1 MSTLKIAALVGHVA
15 LLIALAAV
23 ACGETDLASVPTST
37 AIPATSAK
45 IVTVAP
51 ALTTPASA
59 AKATS
64 VPPGPSSE
72 PIAVSSLVP
81 QEPTPA
87 PSPEPTA
94 VPSSVPAEPTPSPVP
109 AVATPTPDPFAAV
122 TGIVDP
128 TNHGWPRQVVGLNG
142 LVTIPDKPL
151 RIINA
156 SVGHDEV
163 TLALVPI
170 ERLVGVGGSTK
181 SHTYSNVAE
190 RVQDIAQISRDPEVI
205 VAQSPDVIVTSPF
218 FSAEGV
224 EALTRLGVPV
234 IQTELSNDPEI
245 RIGNILL
252 FGYIYGEEER
262 ALVVAAEVRARY
274 KAITDITLDK
284 PDDARP
290 RVIALTSYSDKI
302 WTAGIDSTEGSII
315 VAAGGRNVAA
325 EAGIQ
330 QNNTTSLE
338 GVIAMNPEIII
349 IPQPADGGGVEFK
362 ARLLGDAVLA
372 QVPAIKDGRVY
383 IVNSKLFT
391 TLSFWNIRGVEEMAR
406 LLWPEDVG
414 DREFPPFSFPQ

>member
-1 MSTLKIAALVGHVA
+1 MSTLKVPVLIGLVA
-15 LLIALAAV
+15 LLIALVAV
-23 ACGETDLASVPTST
+23 ACGETDSVSVPPPT
-37 AIPATSAK
+37 AIPTIPAEIATAAPAAAPAPAAEATSA
-45 IVTVAP
+45 
-51 ALTTPASA
+51 
-59 AKATS
+59 
-64 VPPGPSSE
+64 PP
-72 PIAVSSLVP
+72 
-81 QEPTPA
+81 Q
-87 PSPEPTA
+87 PSPEPAATSP
-94 VPSSVPAEPTPSPVP
+94 VPQESTPSPVP
-109 AVATPTPDPFAAV
+109 VVPSPVPPEPTASPMPVVPTPTPDPFAAV

-128 TNHGWPRQVVGLNG
+128 TNHGWPRQVEGLNG

-181 SHTYSNVAE
+181 SLTYSNVADL
-190 RVQDIAQISRDPEVI
+190 VQDITVISRDPEVI
-205 VAQSPDVIVTSPF
+205 VAQRPDVIVTSPF
-218 FSAEGV
+218 FSADAV
-224 EALTRLGVPV
+224 AALTRLGVPV
-234 IQTELSNDPEI
+234 IQTELSNDPET
-245 RIGNILL
+245 RIENILL
-252 FGYIYGEEER
+252 FGYIYGEEDR
-262 ALVVAAEVRARY
+262 ALEVAAEVRARY
-274 KAITDITLDK
+274 DAITAITLDK
-284 PDDARP
+284 PEDAKS

-330 QNNTTSLE
+330 LNNTTSLE

-362 ARLLGDAVLA
+362 ARLLGDAALA
-372 QVPAIKDGRVY
+372 EVPAVRDGRIY

-391 TLSFWNIRGVEEMAR
+391 TLSFWNIRGVEEMVM
-406 LLWPEDVG
+406 LLWPEEVG